1 MDYDKKIKI
10 IKDEIDTK
18 IKMLEIVRENNVYK
32 KKVIFT
38 LISLIL
44 LGLISLVVIYNNSK

>member
-1 MDYDKKIKI
+1 MDYDNEIKI

-32 KKVIFT
+32 KKIIFT

-44 LGLISLVVIYNNSK
+44 LALISLIVIYNNSK